1 MCFIIC
7 IQVCVGV
14 FCQLQIPDPSP
25 HNSLHRARHWSSY
38 NCYSFFFFLSAYWG
52 KWWKKA
58 SLLFA
63 TWRRQW
69 RRSLTGPLSWNPQP
83 AQCLPWTHDV
93 EDLPEL
99 SPSSE
104 IISYLLDGWWFYFNL
119 LSQCKMHKSLSDI
132 YINDPCIAGQKTRLI
147 RNVWSLPDS

>member
-1 MCFIIC
+1 MCSVSYRYQTRLPTIVSIVPDTGVPII
-7 IQVCVGV
+7 VTV
-14 FCQLQIPDPSP
+14 
-25 HNSLHRARHWSSY
+25 
-38 NCYSFFFFLSAYWG
+38 FFFFLSAYWG